1 MPRQEKQYIVSLVH
15 RSEPAS
21 YSDIIWAVSPAEAKT
36 AALSARPYAAADLFR
51 EPKLLARHIRDL
63 QAVLGIRS

>member
-21 YSDIIWAVSPAEAKT
+21 YSDIIWATSPAEAKT
-36 AALSARPYAAADLFR
+36 AVLSARPYATVDLFR
-51 EPKLLARHIRDL
+51 EPKLLARYIRDL
-63 QAVLGIRS
+63 QKVLGVRP